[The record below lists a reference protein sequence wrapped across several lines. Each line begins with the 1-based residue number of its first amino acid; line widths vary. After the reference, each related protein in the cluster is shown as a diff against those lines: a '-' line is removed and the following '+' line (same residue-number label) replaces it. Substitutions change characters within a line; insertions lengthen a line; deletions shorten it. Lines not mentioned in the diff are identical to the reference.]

1 MSQRI
6 PDEAR
11 LPELTLRGVI
21 LGAVITLL
29 FTASNVYLGLKVG
42 LTFASAIPAAVISM
56 AVLRRMKGANKLE
69 NNMVQTQ
76 ASAAGTLS
84 AIIFVLPGLLMIG
97 YWQGF
102 PFWQTTAI
110 CAIGGILG
118 VLYTIPLRRVMV
130 VQSDLPYPEGI
141 AAAEILEV
149 GSRSSRASA
158 EQESVDQRPDDESA
172 VGAGPAVTS
181 PQQASADPSRTR
193 QDESQTAGEPGARE
207 ILLGGVVAAAFS
219 IASGGLRVLGESV
232 SVWFSAGRAA
242 FQLSTGFSLAL
253 IGAGYLVGI
262 VGGMAMLIGTLIAW
276 GIAVPWLT
284 SITPLEAGQSLA
296 DAGMALWSD
305 KVRFIGAGTIGIAAV
320 WTLATLFKPMLVGI
334 RTSLGAMRGDHG
346 AFREQPRTDRDLPAG
361 IILAL
366 TGVLLV
372 LLAGVFAIFLHQAAP
387 QLDGGA
393 FWALTLGSVIF
404 AGVFGFL
411 IAAACGYMAGLVG
424 SSSSPISGIGIV
436 AVILVSLLLLCFT
449 AVSDAFDALDP
460 EVARMLPTALALFV
474 TSVIL
479 AVAAISNDNLQDL
492 KTGYLVGATPWR
504 QQVALIIG
512 CLIGAM
518 VIPPVLSL
526 LYNAYGFVGV
536 MPREGMDPGQALAA
550 PQASLMTAIVRGVF
564 SHDLEWTMIII
575 GVAIGAALIGVDE
588 WLRKRDG
595 SARLPVLAV
604 GIGIYLPPSINMPLV
619 IGAVLG
625 WLIDRRLRARALARG
640 DDVERAS
647 ELPRRRGVLLA
658 SGLIVGESL
667 VGVVLAGVIGLSGAP
682 APLALVGD
690 DFAGTAQW
698 LGLVV
703 FIAVCVGF
711 YRRVLA
717 SPRTG

>member
-1 MSQRI
+1 MPQRI
-6 PDEAR
+6 PDEAN

-56 AVLRRMKGANKLE
+56 AVLRRVSGANKLE

-149 GSRSSRASA
+149 GSR
-158 EQESVDQRPDDESA
+158 
-172 VGAGPAVTS
+172 
-181 PQQASADPSRTR
+181 
-193 QDESQTAGEPGARE
+193 ESQTVDTPGDGSRTDTNESGARE
-207 ILLGGVVAAAFS
+207 ILVGGVVAAVFS
-219 IASGGLRVLGESV
+219 IASGGLRVLGDSI

-253 IGAGYLVGI
+253 VGAGYLVGI
-262 VGGMAMLIGTLIAW
+262 VGGMAMLIGTVIAW

-320 WTLATLFKPMLVGI
+320 WTLATLFKPMLIGI
-334 RTSLGAMRGDHG
+334 RTSLGAMRGDQG
-346 AFREQPRTDRDLPAG
+346 AFRDQVRTERDLPAG

-366 TGVLLV
+366 TGALLV
-372 LLAGVFAIFLHQAAP
+372 LLTVVFAIFLHGAAP
-387 QLDGGA
+387 QLAGGA
-393 FWALTLGSVIF
+393 FWTLTLGSVIF

-436 AVILVSLLLLCFT
+436 GVILVSLLLLGFT

-512 CLIGAM
+512 CLVGAM

-526 LYNAYGFVGV
+526 LYNAYGFAGA
-536 MPREGMDPGQALAA
+536 MPREGMDPGQALGA

-575 GVAIGAALIGVDE
+575 GLAIGAVLIGVDE
-588 WLRKRDG
+588 LLRKRGG

-619 IGAVLG
+619 IGA
-625 WLIDRRLRARALARG
+625 
-640 DDVERAS
+640 
-647 ELPRRRGVLLA
+647 
-658 SGLIVGESL
+658 
-667 VGVVLAGVIGLSGAP
+667 P

-690 DFAGTAQW
+690 DFAGIAQW
-698 LGLVV
+698 LGLAVFVV
-703 FIAVCVGF
+703 VAIGF

-717 SPRTG
+717 APKKA